1 MKILIIDDEK
11 AIRRALREILEFEDC
26 NVDEAENGKEG
37 IEKLQK
43 NEYDLIF
50 CDIKMPVMDGIDVL
64 SNAMKLNIETQIIM
78 ISDLKEC
85 ETLMS
90 GEPYVHS
97 ASLDLLS
104 QLDDYVD
111 YLQRNK

>member
-26 NVDEAENGKEG
+26 NVEEAENGKEG

-50 CDIKMPVMDGIDVL
+50 CDIKMPIMDGIDVL
-64 SNAMKLNIETQIIM
+64 SNAMKLNIETPIIM
-78 ISDLKEC
+78 ISGNGNI
-85 ETLMS
+85 ETHYATIHNDGTTLTA
-90 GEPYVHS
+90 PTINY
-97 ASLDLLS
+97 LND
-104 QLDDYVD
+104 QLG
-111 YLQRNK
+111 